1 MLHLYEIGW
10 NTQFWGPEMK
20 KDRKGFTNLQED
32 WEDVPASAVEK
43 MLMDMQKLKKRPQR
57 ALVMGKRDLHML

>member
-1 MLHLYEIGW
+1 
-10 NTQFWGPEMK
+10 MK